1 MPLYSLVQGSWNF
14 QLWQIGV
21 LWIKKKKKELE
32 HMPQCVERCRLLR
45 HKTDWFLILR
55 KCWGSYV
62 FPLLRILVYKQSTGK
77 GTFIGVLSTLKLTW
91 VSKGKYNLKKFITT
105 ILSRKITSTK
115 ALRIETK
122 VSSDFCTIVTDPET
136 KENSLKLVSFILN
149 LSQMYSRGCEKDKH
163 SQPRLLS
170 T

>member
-1 MPLYSLVQGSWNF
+1 MTNWSPLSL
-14 QLWQIGV
+14 
-21 LWIKKKKKELE
+21 KKKGSE

-77 GTFIGVLSTLKLTW
+77 GTFIGVLSTLKTW

-122 VSSDFCTIVTDPET
+122 VSSDFCTTIVTDPET

-149 LSQMYSRGCEKDKH
+149 WSQMYSRGCEKDKH